1 MRLQDTWQSCNHVPS
16 LTRTS
21 VCTTLQT
28 TSVYVSPTS
37 TLHWFDLHEGIRTIN
52 NIIHI
57 LLFSIARKF
66 CIAEKSGFWISRT
79 KLIWDI
85 TESRFTDWLT
95 EISIYRQTDR
105 QTDRTS
111 KDFFWLKH
119 TSQVAIPKDRFYNT
133 CTKRRKVHVENMVT
147 VLQNNCTTKIILII

>member
-1 MRLQDTWQSCNHVPS
+1 M
-16 LTRTS
+16 
-21 VCTTLQT
+21 
-28 TSVYVSPTS
+28 
-37 TLHWFDLHEGIRTIN
+37 
-52 NIIHI
+52 
-57 LLFSIARKF
+57 
-66 CIAEKSGFWISRT
+66 AEKSGFWISRT

-105 QTDRTS
+105 QTDRHTDRQTDRTS
-111 KDFFWLKH
+111 KDFFGLKH

-147 VLQNNCTTKIILII
+147 VLQNNCTTKIIGILLII